1 MSVTNSRARYALRF
15 FISLFISLIMFFPLY
30 MVIAGGF
37 KSRGQLMNDPFGLPL
52 PFSIDAYTAILGTT
66 ELFWGFFYNSVLVSA
81 STIVLV
87 LISSIGAGIAL
98 SKIRFRGRSLLFNF
112 FIMGMLFPL
121 TVAILP
127 LYLQLRGL
135 GLLGTRAGVIL
146 AQAAFNLPL
155 SIFIITGFFREV
167 PRDLQDACSIDGGGI
182 LRFSRWILVPLSAP
196 VLSTV
201 TVIVLIQSWNQFLLP
216 LLVLDKSAMFTIPLG
231 VMQFQGQF
239 TTAWNQVMAFITIS
253 ILPMALF
260 YFTMQKYVVKGLAEG
275 AIKG

>member
-1 MSVTNSRARYALRF
+1 
-15 FISLFISLIMFFPLY
+15 MFFPLY

-66 ELFWGFFYNSVLVSA
+66 ELFWGFFYNSVIVSA

-216 LLVLDKSAMFTIPLG
+216 LLVLDKSTMFTIPLG